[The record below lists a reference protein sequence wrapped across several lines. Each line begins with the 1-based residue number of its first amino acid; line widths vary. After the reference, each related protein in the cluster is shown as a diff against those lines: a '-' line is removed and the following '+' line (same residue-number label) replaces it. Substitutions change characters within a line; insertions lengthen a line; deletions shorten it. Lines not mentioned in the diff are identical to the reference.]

1 METYT
6 LQQWEFKTRT
16 IIICNGGSVI
26 VDITTSPN
34 GEDRKAFIFSLNVE
48 EEHRG
53 KGIGT
58 TLLRK
63 AEEFVMSQFVRTVEL
78 EWASPTPLFVY
89 NMYIK
94 NGYKEK
100 DFDEGYS
107 RLYKELM

>member
-6 LQQWEFKTRT
+6 LQQWEFKTRS
-16 IIICNGGSVI
+16 IIICNGGSVL

-34 GEDRKAFIFSLNVE
+34 GEYRKAFIFSLNVE

-63 AEEFVMSQFVRTVEL
+63 AEEFVMSQFIRTVEL
-78 EWASPTPLFVY
+78 EWASPTPLWVY
-89 NMYIK
+89 NMYVK